1 MELVNVLMKIPIG
14 FTLRRDFPTSLRRI
28 VMIAQIVVGAVFIV
42 CLGLAL
48 RGAVLIVGDKQR
60 EFMKRQKEQ
69 VSGEETDGDDTRRES
84 KEEDS

>member
-28 VMIAQIVVGAVFIV
+28 VMIAQMVVGAVFII

-48 RGAVLIVGDKQR
+48 RGAVLIAGDKQR

>member
-28 VMIAQIVVGAVFIV
+28 VMLGQIVVGAVFIV
-42 CLGLAL
+42 CFGLIL
-48 RGAVLIVGDKQR
+48 HGAMLLVDDKQR
-60 EFMKRQKEQ
+60 AFMKQREESQ
-69 VSGEETDGDDTRRES
+69 GEETDGDDTRRES

>member
-1 MELVNVLMKIPIG
+1 MLG
-14 FTLRRDFPTSLRRI
+14 
-28 VMIAQIVVGAVFIV
+28 QIVVGAVFIV

-60 EFMKRQKEQ
+60 EFIKRKEEL
-69 VSGEETDGDDTRRES
+69 VSRGKTNGDDTRRES

>member
-84 KEEDS
+84 KEENS

>member
-28 VMIAQIVVGAVFIV
+28 VMIAQIVVGAVFII

>member
-60 EFMKRQKEQ
+60 EHIKRKAEL
-69 VSGEETDGDDTRRES
+69 VSRGKTDGDDSRRES

>member
-28 VMIAQIVVGAVFIV
+28 VMIAQMVVGAVFIV